1 MLSSTKRQFDI
12 LAGQQHNWCQL
23 LACFISK
30 SIKRQLM
37 VWKKCFV
44 QILNITFKTK
54 HSMLITLILK
64 FEITRTN
71 ILPKKLDFN
80 SIKPL
85 KFNKVLNTTS
95 KRRVAYSRKPLA
107 KDIFIKI
114 RQPLS
119 SSHQKHP

>member
-23 LACFISK
+23 VACFIKK
-30 SIKRQLM
+30 SIKMTM
-37 VWKKCFV
+37 VWKNCIV

-64 FEITRTN
+64 FKITRTN

-80 SIKPL
+80 SI
-85 KFNKVLNTTS
+85 
-95 KRRVAYSRKPLA
+95 
-107 KDIFIKI
+107 
-114 RQPLS
+114 
-119 SSHQKHP
+119 